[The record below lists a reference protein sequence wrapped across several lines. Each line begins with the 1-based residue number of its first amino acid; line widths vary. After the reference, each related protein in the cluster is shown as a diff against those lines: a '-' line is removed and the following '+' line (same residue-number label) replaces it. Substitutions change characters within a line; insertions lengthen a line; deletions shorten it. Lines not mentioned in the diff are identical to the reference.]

1 MVFFATASTI
11 SHFLLEMYILV
22 LIVLDLT
29 AAFDT
34 VVRGILLQRLEDVVV
49 KGTAL
54 EWFKS
59 YLKDRSFSVCLG
71 DLCSTS
77 AKLHSG
83 VLQGSILGPIL
94 FSLYTKPN
102 YKCNTF
108 VFAPIFHELNSKI

>member
-1 MVFFATASTI
+1 MAVDSRKVVI
-11 SHFLLEMYILV
+11 

-94 FSLYTKPN
+94 FSLYTKQN
-102 YKCNTF
+102 YKQCPHF
-108 VFAPIFHELNSKI
+108 S

>member
-1 MVFFATASTI
+1 MAVDSRKVVI
-11 SHFLLEMYILV
+11 

-94 FSLYTKPN
+94 FSLYTKQN
-102 YKCNTF
+102 YNATLLF
-108 VFAPIFHELNSKI
+108 LPPFFMS